1 MTRPSWLGRVVM
13 SRHRHPVEQASR
25 RWTRRKIL
33 ISTQVVV
40 TAIRDA
46 LARLNLPEASEADRA
61 PAAAPPPKRA
71 SLAANPPLPKI

>member
-1 MTRPSWLGRVVM
+1 MGECALA
-13 SRHRHPVEQASR
+13 Q
-25 RWTRRKIL
+25 KDK
-33 ISTQVVV
+33 VVV

>member
-1 MTRPSWLGRVVM
+1 MGAPVPYSRLLLIETIPKLG
-13 SRHRHPVEQASR
+13 ECALAQ
-25 RWTRRKIL
+25 KDK
-33 ISTQVVV
+33 VVV